1 MQVGRWTTIT
11 PSQFAHER
19 EALAH
24 VQALLPDTEPY
35 RAWSNF
41 TFTAQTGHP
50 YEVDLLVAGPGG
62 LYLIEIKS
70 LNGRLVSSGSNWIC
84 TGRTAPVPLTTRST
98 LRT

>member
-1 MQVGRWTTIT
+1 MQEGRWTTIT
-11 PSQFAHER
+11 PSQFSHER

-50 YEVDLLVAGPGG
+50 MRSICWWRDRAG
-62 LYLIEIKS
+62 
-70 LNGRLVSSGSNWIC
+70 
-84 TGRTAPVPLTTRST
+84 ST
-98 LRT
+98 

>member
-1 MQVGRWTTIT
+1 MQEGRWTTIT

-50 YEVDLLVAGPGG
+50 YEVDLLVAAPA
-62 LYLIEIKS
+62 
-70 LNGRLVSSGSNWIC
+70 GS
-84 TGRTAPVPLTTRST
+84 T
-98 LRT
+98 